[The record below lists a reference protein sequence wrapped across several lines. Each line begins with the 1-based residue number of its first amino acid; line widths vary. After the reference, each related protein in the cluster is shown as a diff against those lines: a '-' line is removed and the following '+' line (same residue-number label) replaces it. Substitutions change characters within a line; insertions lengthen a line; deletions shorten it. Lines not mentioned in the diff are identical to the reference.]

1 MRKLSEIYQLSS
13 KEMSLVAVFK
23 RPDDDPLQVPLTR
36 PVGLGLPA
44 SPEIT
49 NPIYRGPSRPTAARP
64 RMPLPMSLPPH
75 PATGVYQLFASSA
88 LTPPPAS
95 LENLISQAVALLDQ
109 NTADTKEK
117 LSVSEKLKE
126 KVDSAS
132 LPWLKRRWLKKLCA
146 LLEQPNFDPKD
157 WQSLRRRI
165 RAEFPGANIADSL
178 ASAAKASG

>member
-1 MRKLSEIYQLSS
+1 MPLQAFGETPPDSQQLSLLWNNGGLNVDLTQLDSETSTLLRQLRGARLITDLDGTYSSSNEATCAQMRKLSEIYQLSS
-13 KEMSLVAVFK
+13 KAKCPLVAVFK

-36 PVGLGLPA
+36 PLDSGLLPA

-95 LENLISQAVALLDQ
+95 LDR
-109 NTADTKEK
+109 T
-117 LSVSEKLKE
+117 LSLKP
-126 KVDSAS
+126 S
-132 LPWLKRRWLKKLCA
+132 PC
-146 LLEQPNFDPKD
+146 
-157 WQSLRRRI
+157 
-165 RAEFPGANIADSL
+165 
-178 ASAAKASG
+178 